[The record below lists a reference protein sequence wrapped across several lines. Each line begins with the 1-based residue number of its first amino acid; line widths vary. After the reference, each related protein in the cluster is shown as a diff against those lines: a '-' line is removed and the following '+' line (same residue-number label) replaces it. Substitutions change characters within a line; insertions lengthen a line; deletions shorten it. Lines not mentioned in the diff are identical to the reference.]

1 MNNYRKPFFSGR
13 NGADELSV
21 TLVVISVIV
30 FLAAPIFDE
39 KYIQGIFLLLGGI
52 LFVLGILRSLST
64 NIGKRR
70 HENQVFLDLF
80 RSETKEEKERR
91 KREEEEKRE
100 PILKSLKVVLGE
112 KNTYISSS
120 MKLKMKKRY
129 LIVADNAPVSLTV
142 GSLCGIISICSS
154 T

>member
-52 LFVLGILRSLST
+52 LFVLGILRSFST

-100 PILKSLKVVLGE
+100 REKLRKERRKEEEKTHAFFRCPQCGKELRVPKGKGKIKIRCPNCSHEFIRKS
-112 KNTYISSS
+112 
-120 MKLKMKKRY
+120 
-129 LIVADNAPVSLTV
+129 
-142 GSLCGIISICSS
+142 
-154 T
+154 

>member
-52 LFVLGILRSLST
+52 LFVLGILRSFST

-100 PILKSLKVVLGE
+100 REKLRKERRKEEEKTHAFFRCLQCGKELMVPKGKGKIKIRCPNCSHEFIRKS
-112 KNTYISSS
+112 
-120 MKLKMKKRY
+120 
-129 LIVADNAPVSLTV
+129 
-142 GSLCGIISICSS
+142 
-154 T
+154 

>member
-21 TLVVISVIV
+21 TLVIISVIV

-52 LFVLGILRSLST
+52 LFVLGLLRSLST

-100 PILKSLKVVLGE
+100 REKLRKERRKEEEKTHAFFRCPQCGKELRVPKGKGKIKIRCPNCSHEFIRKS
-112 KNTYISSS
+112 
-120 MKLKMKKRY
+120 
-129 LIVADNAPVSLTV
+129 
-142 GSLCGIISICSS
+142 
-154 T
+154 

>member
-80 RSETKEEKERR
+80 RSETKEENERR

-100 PILKSLKVVLGE
+100 REKLRKERRKEEEKTHAFFRCPQCGKELRVPKGKGKIKIRCPNCSHEFIRKS
-112 KNTYISSS
+112 
-120 MKLKMKKRY
+120 
-129 LIVADNAPVSLTV
+129 
-142 GSLCGIISICSS
+142 
-154 T
+154 

>member
-52 LFVLGILRSLST
+52 LFVLGLLRSLST

-80 RSETKEEKERR
+80 RTETKEEKERR

-100 PILKSLKVVLGE
+100 REKLRKERRKEEEKTHAFFRCPQCGKELRVPKGKGKIKIRCPNCSHEFIRKS
-112 KNTYISSS
+112 
-120 MKLKMKKRY
+120 
-129 LIVADNAPVSLTV
+129 
-142 GSLCGIISICSS
+142 
-154 T
+154 

>member
-100 PILKSLKVVLGE
+100 REKLRKDRRKEEEKTHAFFRCPQCGKELRVPKGKGKIKIRCPNCSHEFIRKS
-112 KNTYISSS
+112 
-120 MKLKMKKRY
+120 
-129 LIVADNAPVSLTV
+129 
-142 GSLCGIISICSS
+142 
-154 T
+154 

>member
-91 KREEEEKRE
+91 KREAEEKRE
-100 PILKSLKVVLGE
+100 REKLRKERRKEEEKTHAFFRCPQCGKELRVPKGKGKIKIRCPNCSHEFIRKS
-112 KNTYISSS
+112 
-120 MKLKMKKRY
+120 
-129 LIVADNAPVSLTV
+129 
-142 GSLCGIISICSS
+142 
-154 T
+154 

>member
-52 LFVLGILRSLST
+52 LFVLGILRSFST

-91 KREEEEKRE
+91 KREAEEKRE
-100 PILKSLKVVLGE
+100 REKLRKERRKEEEKTHAFFRCPQCGKELRVPKGKGKIKIRCPNCSHEFIRKS
-112 KNTYISSS
+112 
-120 MKLKMKKRY
+120 
-129 LIVADNAPVSLTV
+129 
-142 GSLCGIISICSS
+142 
-154 T
+154 

>member
-1 MNNYRKPFFSGR
+1 MNNYRRPFFSGR

-21 TLVVISVIV
+21 TLVILGVVL

-80 RSETKEEKERR
+80 RTETKEEKERR

-100 PILKSLKVVLGE
+100 REKLRKERRKEEEKTHAFFRCPQCGKELRVPKGKGKIKIRCPNCSHEFIRKS
-112 KNTYISSS
+112 
-120 MKLKMKKRY
+120 
-129 LIVADNAPVSLTV
+129 
-142 GSLCGIISICSS
+142 
-154 T
+154 

>member
-21 TLVVISVIV
+21 TLVVLSVV
-30 FLAAPIFDE
+30 LFLAAPIFDE
-39 KYIQGIFLLLGGI
+39 KYIQGIFLLLGGL

-100 PILKSLKVVLGE
+100 REKLRKERRKEEEKTHAFFRCPQCGKELRVPKGKGKIKIRCPNCSHEFIRKS
-112 KNTYISSS
+112 
-120 MKLKMKKRY
+120 
-129 LIVADNAPVSLTV
+129 
-142 GSLCGIISICSS
+142 
-154 T
+154 

>member
-52 LFVLGILRSLST
+52 LFGLGLLRSFST

-100 PILKSLKVVLGE
+100 REKLRKERRKEEEKTHAFFRCPQCGKELRVPKGKGKIKIRCPNCSHEFIRKS
-112 KNTYISSS
+112 
-120 MKLKMKKRY
+120 
-129 LIVADNAPVSLTV
+129 
-142 GSLCGIISICSS
+142 
-154 T
+154 

>member
-30 FLAAPIFDE
+30 FLAAPILVE
-39 KYIQGIFLLLGGI
+39 KYIQGIYLLLGGI

-91 KREEEEKRE
+91 KREKEEKRE
-100 PILKSLKVVLGE
+100 REKLRKERRKEEEKTHAFFRCPQCGKELRVPKGKGKIKIRCPNCSHEFIRKS
-112 KNTYISSS
+112 
-120 MKLKMKKRY
+120 
-129 LIVADNAPVSLTV
+129 
-142 GSLCGIISICSS
+142 
-154 T
+154 

>member
-80 RSETKEEKERR
+80 RSDTKEEKERR

-100 PILKSLKVVLGE
+100 REKLRKERRKEEEKTHAFFRCPQCGKELRVPKGKGKIKIRCPNCSHEFIRKS
-112 KNTYISSS
+112 
-120 MKLKMKKRY
+120 
-129 LIVADNAPVSLTV
+129 
-142 GSLCGIISICSS
+142 
-154 T
+154 

>member
-21 TLVVISVIV
+21 TLVVLSVV
-30 FLAAPIFDE
+30 LFLAAPIFDE

-52 LFVLGILRSLST
+52 LFVLGILRSFST

-100 PILKSLKVVLGE
+100 REKLRKERRKEEEKTHAFFRCPQCGKELRVPKGKGKIKIRCPNCSHEFIRKS
-112 KNTYISSS
+112 
-120 MKLKMKKRY
+120 
-129 LIVADNAPVSLTV
+129 
-142 GSLCGIISICSS
+142 
-154 T
+154 

>member
-21 TLVVISVIV
+21 TLVVLSVV
-30 FLAAPIFDE
+30 LFLAAPIFDE

-70 HENQVFLDLF
+70 HENQVFLVLF

-100 PILKSLKVVLGE
+100 REKLRKERRKEEEKTHAFFRCPQCGKELRVPKGKGKIKIRCPNCSHEFIRKS
-112 KNTYISSS
+112 
-120 MKLKMKKRY
+120 
-129 LIVADNAPVSLTV
+129 
-142 GSLCGIISICSS
+142 
-154 T
+154 

>member
-52 LFVLGILRSLST
+52 LFVLGILRSFST

-80 RSETKEEKERR
+80 RAETKEEKERR

-100 PILKSLKVVLGE
+100 REKLRKERRKEEEKTHAFFRCPQCGKELRVPKGKGKIKIRCPNCSHEFIRKS
-112 KNTYISSS
+112 
-120 MKLKMKKRY
+120 
-129 LIVADNAPVSLTV
+129 
-142 GSLCGIISICSS
+142 
-154 T
+154 

>member
-52 LFVLGILRSLST
+52 LFVLGLLRSLST

-91 KREEEEKRE
+91 KREKEEKRE
-100 PILKSLKVVLGE
+100 REKLRKERRKEEEKTHAFFRCPQCGKELRVPKGKGKIKIRCPNCSHEFIRKS
-112 KNTYISSS
+112 
-120 MKLKMKKRY
+120 
-129 LIVADNAPVSLTV
+129 
-142 GSLCGIISICSS
+142 
-154 T
+154 

>member
-52 LFVLGILRSLST
+52 LFVLGLLRSLST

-100 PILKSLKVVLGE
+100 REKLRKERRKEEEKTHAFFRCPQCGKELRVPTGKGKIKIRCPNCSHEFIRKS
-112 KNTYISSS
+112 
-120 MKLKMKKRY
+120 
-129 LIVADNAPVSLTV
+129 
-142 GSLCGIISICSS
+142 
-154 T
+154 

>member
-52 LFVLGILRSLST
+52 LFVLGILRSLAT

-80 RSETKEEKERR
+80 RTETKEEKERR

-100 PILKSLKVVLGE
+100 REKLRKERRKEEEKTHAFFRCPQCGKELRVPKGKGKIKIRCPNCSHEFIRKS
-112 KNTYISSS
+112 
-120 MKLKMKKRY
+120 
-129 LIVADNAPVSLTV
+129 
-142 GSLCGIISICSS
+142 
-154 T
+154 

>member
-21 TLVVISVIV
+21 TLVVLSVV
-30 FLAAPIFDE
+30 LFLAAPIFDE

-52 LFVLGILRSLST
+52 LFVLGLLRSLST

-80 RSETKEEKERR
+80 RAETKEEKERR
-91 KREEEEKRE
+91 KREAEEKRE
-100 PILKSLKVVLGE
+100 REKLRKERRKEEEKTHAFFRCPQCGKELRVPKGKGKIKIRCPNCSHEFIRKS
-112 KNTYISSS
+112 
-120 MKLKMKKRY
+120 
-129 LIVADNAPVSLTV
+129 
-142 GSLCGIISICSS
+142 
-154 T
+154 

>member
-91 KREEEEKRE
+91 KREKEEKRE
-100 PILKSLKVVLGE
+100 REKLRKERRKEEVKTHAFFRCPQCGKELRVPKGKGKIKIRCPNCSHEFIRKS
-112 KNTYISSS
+112 
-120 MKLKMKKRY
+120 
-129 LIVADNAPVSLTV
+129 
-142 GSLCGIISICSS
+142 
-154 T
+154 

>member
-100 PILKSLKVVLGE
+100 REKLRKERRKEEEKTHAFFRCPQCGKELRVPKGKGKIKIRCPNCSHDFIRKS
-112 KNTYISSS
+112 
-120 MKLKMKKRY
+120 
-129 LIVADNAPVSLTV
+129 
-142 GSLCGIISICSS
+142 
-154 T
+154 

>member
-21 TLVVISVIV
+21 TFVVLSVV
-30 FLAAPIFDE
+30 LFLAAPIFDE

-80 RSETKEEKERR
+80 RTETKEEKERR

-100 PILKSLKVVLGE
+100 REKLRKERRKEEEKTHAFFRCPQCGKELRVPKGKGKIKIRCPNCSHEFIRKS
-112 KNTYISSS
+112 
-120 MKLKMKKRY
+120 
-129 LIVADNAPVSLTV
+129 
-142 GSLCGIISICSS
+142 
-154 T
+154 

>member
-80 RSETKEEKERR
+80 RSEIREEKERR
-91 KREEEEKRE
+91 KREEEEQRE
-100 PILKSLKVVLGE
+100 REKLRKERRKEEEKTHAFFRCPQCGKELRVPKGKGKIKIRCPNCSHEFIRKS
-112 KNTYISSS
+112 
-120 MKLKMKKRY
+120 
-129 LIVADNAPVSLTV
+129 
-142 GSLCGIISICSS
+142 
-154 T
+154 

>member
-80 RSETKEEKERR
+80 RTETKEEKERR

-100 PILKSLKVVLGE
+100 REKLRKERRKEEEKTHAFFRCPQCGKELRVPKGKGKIKIRCPNCSHEFIRKS
-112 KNTYISSS
+112 
-120 MKLKMKKRY
+120 
-129 LIVADNAPVSLTV
+129 
-142 GSLCGIISICSS
+142 
-154 T
+154 

>member
-80 RSETKEEKERR
+80 RAETKGEKERR

-100 PILKSLKVVLGE
+100 REKLRKERRKEEEKTHAFFRCPQCGKELRVPKGKGKIKIRCPNCSHEFIRKS
-112 KNTYISSS
+112 
-120 MKLKMKKRY
+120 
-129 LIVADNAPVSLTV
+129 
-142 GSLCGIISICSS
+142 
-154 T
+154 

>member
-52 LFVLGILRSLST
+52 LFVLGILRSFST

-80 RSETKEEKERR
+80 RTETKEEKERR

-100 PILKSLKVVLGE
+100 REKLRKERRKEEEKTHAFFRCPQCGKELRVPKGKGKIKIRCPNCSHEFIRKS
-112 KNTYISSS
+112 
-120 MKLKMKKRY
+120 
-129 LIVADNAPVSLTV
+129 
-142 GSLCGIISICSS
+142 
-154 T
+154 

>member
-100 PILKSLKVVLGE
+100 RE
-112 KNTYISSS
+112 KLR
-120 MKLKMKKRY
+120 K
-129 LIVADNAPVSLTV
+129 
-142 GSLCGIISICSS
+142 
-154 T
+154 

>member
-1 MNNYRKPFFSGR
+1 MNNYRKPFFSGI

-52 LFVLGILRSLST
+52 LFVLGILRSFST

-100 PILKSLKVVLGE
+100 REKLRKERRKEEEKTHAFFRCPQCGKELRVPKGKGKIKIRCPNCSHEFIRKS
-112 KNTYISSS
+112 
-120 MKLKMKKRY
+120 
-129 LIVADNAPVSLTV
+129 
-142 GSLCGIISICSS
+142 
-154 T
+154 

>member
-100 PILKSLKVVLGE
+100 REKLRRERRKEEEKTHAFFRCPQCGKELRVPKGKGKIKIRCPNCSHEFIRKS
-112 KNTYISSS
+112 
-120 MKLKMKKRY
+120 
-129 LIVADNAPVSLTV
+129 
-142 GSLCGIISICSS
+142 
-154 T
+154 

>member
-52 LFVLGILRSLST
+52 LFVLGILRSFST

-100 PILKSLKVVLGE
+100 RERLRKERRKEEEKTHAFFRCPQCGKELRVPKGKGKIKIRCPNCSHEFIRKS
-112 KNTYISSS
+112 
-120 MKLKMKKRY
+120 
-129 LIVADNAPVSLTV
+129 
-142 GSLCGIISICSS
+142 
-154 T
+154 

>member
-1 MNNYRKPFFSGR
+1 M
-13 NGADELSV
+13 
-21 TLVVISVIV
+21 IV

-100 PILKSLKVVLGE
+100 RERLRKERRKEEEKTHAFFRCPQCGKELRVPKGKGKIKIRCPNCSHEFIRKS
-112 KNTYISSS
+112 
-120 MKLKMKKRY
+120 
-129 LIVADNAPVSLTV
+129 
-142 GSLCGIISICSS
+142 
-154 T
+154 

>member
-39 KYIQGIFLLLGGI
+39 KYIQGIFLLMGGI
-52 LFVLGILRSLST
+52 LFVLGLLRSLST

-91 KREEEEKRE
+91 KREAEEKRE
-100 PILKSLKVVLGE
+100 REKLRKERRKEEEKTHAFFRCPQCGKELRVPKGKGKIKIRCPNCSHEFIRKS
-112 KNTYISSS
+112 
-120 MKLKMKKRY
+120 
-129 LIVADNAPVSLTV
+129 
-142 GSLCGIISICSS
+142 
-154 T
+154 

>member
-1 MNNYRKPFFSGR
+1 MNNYRRPFFSGR

-21 TLVVISVIV
+21 ALVVISVIV

-52 LFVLGILRSLST
+52 LFVLGLLRSLST

-100 PILKSLKVVLGE
+100 REKLRKERRKEEEKTHAFFRCPQCGKELRVPKGKGKIKIRCPNCSHEFIRKS
-112 KNTYISSS
+112 
-120 MKLKMKKRY
+120 
-129 LIVADNAPVSLTV
+129 
-142 GSLCGIISICSS
+142 
-154 T
+154 

>member
-70 HENQVFLDLF
+70 HENQVFLNLF
-80 RSETKEEKERR
+80 RTETKEEKERR

-100 PILKSLKVVLGE
+100 REKLRKERRKEEEKTHAFFRCPQCGKELRVPKGKGKIKIRCPNCSHEFIRKS
-112 KNTYISSS
+112 
-120 MKLKMKKRY
+120 
-129 LIVADNAPVSLTV
+129 
-142 GSLCGIISICSS
+142 
-154 T
+154 